1 MPVFFEQ
8 NIEFAKIAVWEIVEE
23 KNFFLNK
30 VALQREITHSNKQLQ
45 HLAGRYLL
53 QHLHEDFPYDLME
66 IADDRKPFLLNDK
79 YHFSIS
85 HCNKYAAVIISEHHR
100 VGIDIELVT
109 PKIEKV
115 KHKFLNDDELDII
128 QYSKL
133 NTQYSTKI
141 DQLITYN
148 LQLLTLF
155 WCCKEA
161 VFKWYNGAGV
171 DFRTNICL
179 KPFDID
185 PVEGVIKCEFIKEKK
200 ISLNIEYRFF
210 DGLYLAWVQL

>member
-8 NIEFAKIAVWEIVEE
+8 IIEFAKIAVWEIVEE
-23 KNFFLNK
+23 KNFFLKK
-30 VALQREITHSNKQLQ
+30 VSSQREITHPNKQLQ

-53 QHLHEDFPYDLME
+53 QHLYEDFPYDLME
-66 IADDRKPFLLNDK
+66 ITDGRKPYLLNNE

-85 HCNKYAAVIISEHHR
+85 HCNKYAAVIVSKHHR

-115 KHKFLNDDELDII
+115 KHKFLNQNELGMIES
-128 QYSKL
+128 Y
-133 NTQYSTKI
+133 
-141 DQLITYN
+141 QLTTDN
-148 LQLLTLF
+148 NMCCKFLTLI

-171 DFRTNICL
+171 DFRKNICL
-179 KPFDID
+179 KPFDIYL
-185 PVEGVIKCEFIKEKK
+185 VEGEIKCEFVKEEK
-200 ISLNIEYRFF
+200 ISLNIKYRFF
-210 DGLYLAWVQL
+210 DGLCLAWVATPFR